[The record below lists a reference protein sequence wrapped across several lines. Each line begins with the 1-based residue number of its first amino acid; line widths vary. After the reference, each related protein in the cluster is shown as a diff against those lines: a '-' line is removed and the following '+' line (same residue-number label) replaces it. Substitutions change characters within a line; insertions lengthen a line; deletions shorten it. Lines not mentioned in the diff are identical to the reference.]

1 MDATTVTTG
10 VEWHFIHRRSAVFDF
25 MGCNEY
31 ACRAIDELDVLDRGA
46 NYYCGRG
53 VGGWV
58 SSPPRPIKNAPGDG
72 NRWHFGCGNE
82 RCQTTTDQFRCCFNF
97 KLHFNPLLAKYLQ
110 MCKQNRISGFIGID
124 PEMSQMLK
132 YAPPKMHT
140 TTIKISPTFSFYLLE
155 KPFCQKLKI

>member
-58 SSPPRPIKNAPGDG
+58 SSPPAQLKMLPAMGTAGISVAVMNVARRRPTNFDVVSILNYILI
-72 NRWHFGCGNE
+72 
-82 RCQTTTDQFRCCFNF
+82 RCWRNIYRCVSRIE
-97 KLHFNPLLAKYLQ
+97 LAALSAS
-110 MCKQNRISGFIGID
+110 I
-124 PEMSQMLK
+124 
-132 YAPPKMHT
+132 PKCH
-140 TTIKISPTFSFYLLE
+140 K
-155 KPFCQKLKI
+155 C